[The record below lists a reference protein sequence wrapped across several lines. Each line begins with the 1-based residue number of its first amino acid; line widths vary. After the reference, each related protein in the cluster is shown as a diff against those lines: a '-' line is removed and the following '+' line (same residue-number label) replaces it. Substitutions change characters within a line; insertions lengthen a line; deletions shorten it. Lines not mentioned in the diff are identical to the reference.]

1 MKKTPWRNRVVAL
14 TGAASGIGRALAK
27 SLADRGA
34 HLALSD
40 KDSAALEDTARLCG
54 GDTNEH
60 IRTYVVDVA
69 DREAMRKYAESVGSD
84 FGRVNAIINNAGVS
98 LTAMATEQTLDDI
111 DWVLDINLRGVING
125 SQIFLPYLIE
135 SGDGLVVNISSIFG
149 VISVP
154 GASAYNASKFAVRG
168 YTEALTMEMS
178 MDDYPVSV
186 HCVHPGGVKT
196 NIVRHSR
203 LGREKTRDALT
214 RKFDRI
220 ARTTSEAAAEI
231 IIRGVDRGRPRIFVG
246 SDALALY
253 GLSTVLGSGYQKLI
267 QRRAKRLYP

>member
-27 SLADRGA
+27 SLAARGA
-34 HLALSD
+34 YLALSD
-40 KDSAALEDTARLCG
+40 KDAAALEDTARLCAG
-54 GDTNEH
+54 GTRER

-69 DREAMRKYAESVGSD
+69 DRNAMRQYAESVDHD

-98 LTAMATEQTLDDI
+98 LTAMVTEQTLDDI

-135 SGDGLVVNISSIFG
+135 SGDGLVINLSSIFG

-253 GLSTVLGSGYQKLI
+253 GLSTLLGSGYQKLI

>member
-27 SLADRGA
+27 SLAVRGA
-34 HLALSD
+34 YLALSD
-40 KDSAALEDTARLCG
+40 KDAAALEDTARLCAG
-54 GDTNEH
+54 GTRER

-69 DREAMRKYAESVGSD
+69 DRDAMRQYAESVDHD

-111 DWVLDINLRGVING
+111 EWVLDINLRGVING

-135 SGDGLVVNISSIFG
+135 SGDGLVINLSSIFG

-220 ARTTSEAAAEI
+220 ARTTSEAAEEI

-253 GLSTVLGSGYQKLI
+253 GLSTLLGSGYQKLI

>member
-27 SLADRGA
+27 SLAVRGA
-34 HLALSD
+34 YLALSD
-40 KDSAALEDTARLCG
+40 KDAAALEDTARLCAG
-54 GDTNEH
+54 GTRER

-69 DREAMRKYAESVGSD
+69 DRDAMRQYAESVDHD

-111 DWVLDINLRGVING
+111 EWVLDINLRGVING

-135 SGDGLVVNISSIFG
+135 SGDGLVINLSSIFG

-253 GLSTVLGSGYQKLI
+253 GLSTLLGSGYQKLI